1 MCVVAEV
8 AKAFV
13 SATTTLNKINL
24 SRKKKIM
31 IYVGIYNY
39 SSVPYLQLFF
49 LYNKLVSIILFT
61 SSTCKMKLF
70 FFFFF
75 FLT

>member
-1 MCVVAEV
+1 MRSGRSSQSFRVGHYHI
-8 AKAFV
+8 
-13 SATTTLNKINL
+13 KINL
-24 SRKKKIM
+24 SRKRKIM

-61 SSTCKMKLF
+61 SSTCKMKLL